1 MVLVRNVALMPVD
14 FCTTVFFLLKML
26 IMLNEIELIKNKIK

>member
-1 MVLVRNVALMPVD
+1 MVPVRKVAWMPVN
-14 FCTTVFFLLKML
+14 FCTTVFLLLKML

>member
-1 MVLVRNVALMPVD
+1 MVLVRNVALVPVD
-14 FCTTVFFLLKML
+14 FCATVFLLLKML